1 MATTKISVQQ
11 LSEKLFKLVGR
22 NYLFTDKTNVTFDAT
37 ENTITRSMLLNAD
50 NIVPTWEEV
59 ERAAIVFIVDS
70 TKNTI
75 KATAKI
81 TAKDST
87 ADNIKVLVD
96 NTSTEVNAKL
106 KELEENIK
114 TNKTNIE
121 TNASN
126 ITTNANDIDA
136 LEGRMDTAEA
146 DIDALEGRMDTA
158 EADILANASNITQN
172 AADID
177 ALEARMA
184 TAEGNIA
191 TNTNNIATNASN
203 IATNVLNIT
212 TNTNDIKVLK
222 EKAATAEADIDAL
235 TERVTKNETDIA
247 ERVTKTEA
255 ATFVKDIAYDATTC
269 KFTFT
274 MYDDSTEE
282 VDLPLESTVK
292 GGRYDADTN
301 TLILILNDEAGT
313 EIEIPV
319 EDLVDIYTGSEND
332 QIKVEVSADNI
343 ISAVLKIGSIDETFF
358 TTALQERLDALEAK
372 DEDLQEQIDA
382 IDPSVAAK
390 IIGVELIPDGQ
401 KTTFDVEFELAETD
415 IVDLY
420 YNGLREL
427 EGKGYTVDRT
437 AGSNGSVTTLFDAPA
452 EVGDTL
458 YIEITR

>member
-1 MATTKISVQQ
+1 M
-11 LSEKLFKLVGR
+11 
-22 NYLFTDKTNVTFDAT
+22 
-37 ENTITRSMLLNAD
+37 
-50 NIVPTWEEV
+50 
-59 ERAAIVFIVDS
+59 
-70 TKNTI
+70 
-75 KATAKI
+75 
-81 TAKDST
+81 
-87 ADNIKVLVD
+87 
-96 NTSTEVNAKL
+96 
-106 KELEENIK
+106 
-114 TNKTNIE
+114 
-121 TNASN
+121 
-126 ITTNANDIDA
+126 
-136 LEGRMDTAEA
+136 
-146 DIDALEGRMDTA
+146 
-158 EADILANASNITQN
+158 
-172 AADID
+172 
-177 ALEARMA
+177 
-184 TAEGNIA
+184 
-191 TNTNNIATNASN
+191 
-203 IATNVLNIT
+203 
-212 TNTNDIKVLK
+212 K

-235 TERVTKNETDIA
+235 TKRVTKNETDIA

-343 ISAVLKIGSIDETFF
+343 ISAALKTGSIDETFF

-390 IIGVELIPDGQ
+390 ITGIELIPDGQ

>member
-37 ENTITRSMLLNAD
+37 ENTISRSMLLNAD
-50 NIVPTWEEV
+50 NVVPTWEEV

-75 KATAKI
+75 KASAKI
-81 TAKDST
+81 SSKNDMDDS
-87 ADNIKVLVD
+87 IKVIVD
-96 NTSTEVNAKL
+96 STSTEVDAKL
-106 KELEENIK
+106 KELEENIR

-121 TNASN
+121 TNATN
-126 ITTNANDIDA
+126 IATNATDIDA
-136 LEGRMDTAEA
+136 LETRMDTAEA
-146 DIDALEGRMDTA
+146 DIDALEGRMDAA
-158 EADILANASNITQN
+158 EATILEHTANITQN

-184 TAEGNIA
+184 TAEGNIT

-212 TNTNDIKVLK
+212 TNTNDIKALK
-222 EKAATAEADIDAL
+222 EKTATEEAELDAL

-255 ATFVKDIAYDATTC
+255 ATFVKDIAYDSATC

-274 MYDDSTEE
+274 MYDESTEE

-292 GGRYDADTN
+292 GGRYDAEAN
-301 TLILILNDEAGT
+301 KLILILNDEAST

-319 EDLVDIYTGSEND
+319 EDLVDVYTGTEND

-343 ISAVLKIGSIDETFF
+343 ISAALKTGSIDETFF
-358 TTALQERLDALEAK
+358 TTELQERLNALEEK
-372 DEDLQEQIDA
+372 DQDLQDQIDA

-390 IIGVELIPDGQ
+390 ITTIELTPDGQ
-401 KTTFDVEFELAETD
+401 KVTFDVGSELAETD
-415 IVDLY
+415 KVDLY
-420 YNGLREL
+420 YNGIREF
-427 EGKGYTVDRT
+427 EGKGFTVDRT
-437 AGSNGSVTTLFDAPA
+437 AGTNGSVTTLFDVPA

>member
-50 NIVPTWEEV
+50 NVVPTWEEV

-87 ADNIKVLVD
+87 ADNVKVLVD

-121 TNASN
+121 TNAAN

-146 DIDALEGRMDTA
+146 DI
-158 EADILANASNITQN
+158 LANAGNITQN

-184 TAEGNIA
+184 TAEGNIT

-212 TNTNDIKVLK
+212 TNTNDIKALK
-222 EKAATAEADIDAL
+222 EKTATEEAELDAL

-255 ATFVKDIAYDATTC
+255 ATFVKDIAYDSTTC

-301 TLILILNDEAGT
+301 TLILILNDEAST

-332 QIKVEVSADNI
+332 QIKVEVSADYI
-343 ISAVLKIGSIDETFF
+343 VSAALKTGSIDETFF
-358 TTALQERLDALEAK
+358 TTALQERLNALEAK
-372 DEDLQEQIDA
+372 DVDLQEQIDA

-390 IIGVELIPDGQ
+390 ITGIELTPDGQ
-401 KTTFDVEFELAETD
+401 KTTFDVGFELAETD

-437 AGSNGSVTTLFDAPA
+437 AGSNGSVTTLFDVPA

-458 YIEITR
+458 YIEVTR

>member
-22 NYLFTDKTNVTFDAT
+22 NYLFTDKTNVTFDAS
-37 ENTITRSMLLNAD
+37 EIAISRSMLLNAE
-50 NIVPTWEEV
+50 NVVPTWEEV
-59 ERAAIVFIVDS
+59 ERAAIIFVVDS
-70 TKNTI
+70 TKN
-75 KATAKI
+75 AVVSTAKI
-81 TAKDST
+81 TAKEST
-87 ADNIKVLVD
+87 EDQIKVVVD
-96 NTSTEVNAKL
+96 SSTTEVNAKL

-121 TNASN
+121 TNAAN

-146 DIDALEGRMDTA
+146 DI
-158 EADILANASNITQN
+158 LANAGNITQN

-191 TNTNNIATNASN
+191 TNANGIAANATDIATNK
-203 IATNVLNIT
+203 LNIT
-212 TNTNDIKVLK
+212 TNTNDIKALK
-222 EKAATAEADIDAL
+222 EKTATEEAELDAL
-235 TERVTKNETDIA
+235 TERVAKNETDIT

-255 ATFVKDIAYDATTC
+255 ATFVKDIAYDSTTC

-274 MYDDSTEE
+274 MYDESTEE

-292 GGRYDADTN
+292 GGRYDAEAN
-301 TLILILNDEAGT
+301 KLILILNDEAST

-319 EDLVDIYTGSEND
+319 GDLVDVYTGTEND

-343 ISAVLKIGSIDETFF
+343 ISAALKTGSIDETFF
-358 TTALQERLDALEAK
+358 TTALQERLNALEEK
-372 DEDLQEQIDA
+372 DQDLQDQIDA

-390 IIGVELIPDGQ
+390 ITGIELTPDGQ
-401 KTTFDVEFELAETD
+401 RTTFDVGSELADTD

-420 YNGLREL
+420 YNGIREL

-437 AGSNGSVTTLFDAPA
+437 AGSNGTVTTLFDVPA

>member
-22 NYLFTDKTNVTFDAT
+22 NYLFTDKTNVTFDAS
-37 ENTITRSMLLNAD
+37 EIAISRSMLLNAE
-50 NIVPTWEEV
+50 NVVPTWEEV
-59 ERAAIVFIVDS
+59 ERAAIIFVVDS
-70 TKNTI
+70 TKN
-75 KATAKI
+75 AVVSTAKI
-81 TAKDST
+81 TAKEST
-87 ADNIKVLVD
+87 EDQIKVVVD
-96 NTSTEVNAKL
+96 SSTTEVNAKL

-121 TNASN
+121 TNAAN

-158 EADILANASNITQN
+158 EADILANAGNITQN

-191 TNTNNIATNASN
+191 TNANGIAANATDIATNK
-203 IATNVLNIT
+203 LNIT
-212 TNTNDIKVLK
+212 TNTNDIKALK
-222 EKAATAEADIDAL
+222 EKTATEEAELDAL
-235 TERVTKNETDIA
+235 TERVAKNETDIT

-255 ATFVKDIAYDATTC
+255 ATFVKDIAYDSTTC

-274 MYDDSTEE
+274 MYDESTEE

-292 GGRYDADTN
+292 GGRYDAEAN
-301 TLILILNDEAGT
+301 KLILILNDEAST

-319 EDLVDIYTGSEND
+319 GDLVDVYTGTEND

-343 ISAVLKIGSIDETFF
+343 ISAALKTGSIDETFF
-358 TTALQERLDALEAK
+358 TTALQERLNALEEK
-372 DEDLQEQIDA
+372 DQDLQDQIDA

-390 IIGVELIPDGQ
+390 ITGIELTPDGQ
-401 KTTFDVEFELAETD
+401 RTTFDVGSELADTD

-420 YNGLREL
+420 YNGIREL

-437 AGSNGSVTTLFDAPA
+437 AGSNGTVTTLFDVPA

>member
-50 NIVPTWEEV
+50 NVVPTWEEV

-87 ADNIKVLVD
+87 ADNVKVLVD

-121 TNASN
+121 TNAAN

-146 DIDALEGRMDTA
+146 DI
-158 EADILANASNITQN
+158 LANAGNITQN

-184 TAEGNIA
+184 TAEGNIT

-212 TNTNDIKVLK
+212 TNTNDIKALK
-222 EKAATAEADIDAL
+222 EKTATEEAELDAL

-332 QIKVEVSADNI
+332 QIKVEVSADYI
-343 ISAVLKIGSIDETFF
+343 VSAALKTGSIDETFF
-358 TTALQERLDALEAK
+358 TTALQERLNALEAK
-372 DEDLQEQIDA
+372 DVDLQEQIDA

-390 IIGVELIPDGQ
+390 ITGIELTPDGQ
-401 KTTFDVEFELAETD
+401 KTTFDVGFELAETD

-437 AGSNGSVTTLFDAPA
+437 AGSNGSVTTLFDVPA

-458 YIEITR
+458 YIEVTR